1 MAKELNALEQVLVDT
16 IQKATAVT
24 GEAIDG
30 VKGVTGKAIDFAS
43 AQIPDVIH
51 QLLVWKMAESVVYTI
66 VSLAVIWLFFV
77 LRKRILIAAKES
89 YDDDMVMFMYYLFGG
104 VFLVLIPALI
114 AVENIL
120 CVLKIWLAP
129 KLYLIEYVANLVK

>member
-30 VKGVTGKAIDFAS
+30 MKGVTGKAIDFAS

-51 QLLVWKMAESVVYTI
+51 QLLLWKIAEAAVYLI
-66 VSLAVIWLFFV
+66 ASCLAVWLFFV
-77 LRKRILIAAKES
+77 LRKRFKEFVKGS
-89 YDDDMVMFMYYLFGG
+89 YDEAMGWAFFYVLGGGLLIVVPVMEIIASTL
-104 VFLVLIPALI
+104 LI
-114 AVENIL
+114 
-120 CVLKIWLAP
+120 LKIWLAP
-129 KLYLIEYVANLVK
+129 KLYLIEYVAKLIN

>member
-51 QLLVWKMAESVVYTI
+51 QLLLWKMAEASVYLVASCI
-66 VSLAVIWLFFV
+66 AIWLFFV
-77 LRKRILIAAKES
+77 LRKRVIEYVKASFDEAMGLA
-89 YDDDMVMFMYYLFGG
+89 FYYVIGG
-104 VFLVLIPALI
+104 LALI
-114 AVENIL
+114 LVPVLHIVANLLVI
-120 CVLKIWLAP
+120 LKITLAP
-129 KLYLIEYVANLVK
+129 KLYLIEYVAKLIK

>member
-51 QLLVWKMAESVVYTI
+51 QLLLWKMAEALVYVVI
-66 VSLAVIWLFFV
+66 SAIVIWKV
-77 LRKRILIAAKES
+77 LSLRSAAHKQASE
-89 YDDDMVMFMYYLFGG
+89 DRDAVWLVMYYLFGVTVVG
-104 VFLVLIPALI
+104 GISAIAFIGYLLVF
-114 AVENIL
+114 
-120 CVLKIWLAP
+120 LKIWIAP
-129 KLYLIEYVANLVK
+129 KLYLIEYVAKLIK

>member
-30 VKGVTGKAIDFAS
+30 AKKMTGQAIDFAS
-43 AQIPDVIH
+43 SQIPDVIH
-51 QLLVWKMAESVVYTI
+51 QLLLWKTAEAVVYAV
-66 VSLAVIWLFFV
+66 VSAVILWKILSVRKAVHEVANEDNAPEWLAV
-77 LRKRILIAAKES
+77 
-89 YDDDMVMFMYYLFGG
+89 YYLFGVVIVG
-104 VFLVLIPALI
+104 GISALVFIANVL
-114 AVENIL
+114 E
-120 CVLKIWLAP
+120 VLKIWIAP

>member
-51 QLLVWKMAESVVYTI
+51 QLLIWKVAESAVYI
-66 VSLAVIWLFFV
+66 VASCIAIWLFFV
-77 LRKRILIAAKES
+77 LRARFKVLVKDNYDEGVSWAFFYTIAGMFLI
-89 YDDDMVMFMYYLFGG
+89 
-104 VFLVLIPALI
+104 VFPVIQIIASTLLI
-114 AVENIL
+114 
-120 CVLKIWLAP
+120 LKIWLAP